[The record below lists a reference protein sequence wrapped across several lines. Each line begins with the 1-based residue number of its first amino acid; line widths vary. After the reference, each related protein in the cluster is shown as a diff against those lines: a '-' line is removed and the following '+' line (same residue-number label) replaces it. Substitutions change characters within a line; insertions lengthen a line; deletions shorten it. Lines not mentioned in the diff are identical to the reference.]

1 MSKKIEQKPELNA
14 KMHASLLEADGL
26 SYKDTMVLGA
36 YSKVLKGI
44 PKEEACKAYD
54 ISVSYYD
61 ENIERV
67 LES

>member
-1 MSKKIEQKPELNA
+1 MSKKIKQNPELTA

-26 SYKDTMVLGA
+26 SYKDTMVLAA
-36 YSKVLKGI
+36 YAKVLKGT
-44 PKEEACKAYD
+44 PKDEACKANG
-54 ISVSYYD
+54 ITTTYYD